1 MINEYLFHT
10 ENQVTMRTKMTESGD
25 SVAEWLGT
33 PACHRSSGIAMAP
46 GSDEGDVH
54 ILDMTSLKIDSDTI
68 S

>member
-1 MINEYLFHT
+1 M
-10 ENQVTMRTKMTESGD
+10 MTESGD